1 MKSIRTY
8 VLASLMLP
16 AMVAMADV
24 DKIITIAVP
33 PEGSSGY
40 VMATGYSSAI
50 TENSVIEKAVLQPF
64 AGATSWPVRMSDG
77 ELHFGQ
83 HCGYK
88 AVVEAYN
95 GLPPYDK
102 VGPKKNLRT
111 VLTGYGLPWGIHVID
126 PNVKDIS
133 GLKGKRIFVQVSH
146 TDHVIAVETILSSA
160 GLDPKRDV
168 RILPYNS
175 PQEAVQGLMT
185 GRGDAMAFGLIP
197 ALAEVRKARGLH
209 TLNLSPEIVA
219 AVQKA
224 DPVWGKANVKAGV
237 GALPSDQDLSLLA
250 IQCGITAGAH
260 VSDETVYTFLKTLF
274 DTKEKWQSVH
284 PLARQYS
291 LERAVSIRALPF
303 HPGAMKYYSENG
315 LSVQ

>member
-1 MKSIRTY
+1 MKSIKIIAFTGF
-8 VLASLMLP
+8 LFPSLFVS
-16 AMVAMADV
+16 AEV

-40 VMATGYSSAI
+40 LMAAGYSTAI
-50 TENSVIEKAVLQPF
+50 TENSAIEKAVLQPF

-88 AVVEAYN
+88 AVVEAFN

-102 VGPKKNLRT
+102 VGPKQNLRT

-126 PNVKDIS
+126 PAVKDVS
-133 GLKGKRIFVQVSH
+133 QLKGKRIFVQVSH
-146 TDHVIAVETILSSA
+146 TDHVIAVETILSSV

-209 TLNLSPEIVA
+209 TLDLSPEVVSAI
-219 AVQKA
+219 QKA
-224 DPVWGKANVKAGV
+224 DPVWGKVTVKAGV
-237 GALPSDQDLSLLA
+237 GALPAEQDLSLLA

-260 VSDETVYTFLKTLF
+260 VSDETVYTFVKTLF
-274 DTKEKWQSVH
+274 DTKEKWQAVH

-291 LERAVSIRALPF
+291 LERAVSIRAIPF
-303 HPGAMKYYSENG
+303 HPGAVKYYAEQG
-315 LSVQ
+315 ISVK